1 MVYGNTKN
9 VRSEIMELVANNILN
24 IIKHGARQMVQDDEQ
39 GYFVTTDLLNKA
51 ISETMAEIEFLQ
63 EIHKRDKAIQ
73 SGDFMTHDDV
83 LKFMETV

>member
-9 VRSEIMELVANNILN
+9 VRSEIMELVTNNILN

>member
-1 MVYGNTKN
+1 MVYGNFKN

-24 IIKHGARQMVQDDEQ
+24 IIKHSARQMVQDDEQ

>member
-1 MVYGNTKN
+1 METLKN

-24 IIKHGARQMVQDDEQ
+24 IIKHSARQMVQGDEQ